1 MKNYI
6 NNTGYFIR
14 ETKTMIQ
21 LNLVSNIF
29 SVFSISLIFFILT
42 TIISAWWI
50 SSEVVNVIQ
59 DEAEISIYFD
69 ENIKSSQAVELV
81 GKVKNIDGVKDA
93 ILVDENEAY
102 DRMVE
107 ILGKEARVLE
117 FFDDNP
123 FSSFIEVKIN
133 LEEMNKVLEKL
144 DIMTDIDHIRDNRE
158 VLDRISNISE
168 VLRILG
174 YLVIAAAGIST
185 VVIISHIIKMG
196 IYNGKEQINTL
207 RLLGAPEFFIA
218 FPYLLEG
225 MLLTLCGG
233 ILATTLAAYSVEY
246 VYVRVVGPLPFIPLP
261 SKETLVSSLV
271 LLITSLSVILG
282 VVGSMMG
289 ISSAKGE

>member
-1 MKNYI
+1 
-6 NNTGYFIR
+6 
-14 ETKTMIQ
+14 MIQ

-158 VLDRISNISE
+158 VLDRISNI
-168 VLRILG
+168 
-174 YLVIAAAGIST
+174 
-185 VVIISHIIKMG
+185 
-196 IYNGKEQINTL
+196 
-207 RLLGAPEFFIA
+207 
-218 FPYLLEG
+218 
-225 MLLTLCGG
+225 
-233 ILATTLAAYSVEY
+233 
-246 VYVRVVGPLPFIPLP
+246 
-261 SKETLVSSLV
+261 
-271 LLITSLSVILG
+271 
-282 VVGSMMG
+282 
-289 ISSAKGE
+289 